1 MTDRFEYVL
10 FLGFSYLFRI
20 IGLRLSRKFAT
31 FLAVVFFY
39 LIPIRRKTTLEN
51 LTKAFPEYS
60 QKRIKKIAFKC
71 YKSFAL
77 TLIEI
82 LYLPRMS
89 ERKIK
94 KVIRFENVELVKKK
108 YEEGKGLI
116 LLAAHFGNWEYS
128 GIIAGLILNLPF
140 SVIVKS
146 QRNTLVNKWLNDV
159 RTKFGNEVIPLGIS
173 IRQVY
178 KVLKEGK
185 IIAMA
190 ADQRGSSDGL
200 RVMFFGRKA
209 SVYPGPVTLSLKT
222 GAPILYAISIRQPDY
237 SYIAK
242 FEEINRDGLP
252 EQHEE
257 KVIELSQRLTTYLE
271 NIVREHPDQWLWMHK
286 RWKY

>member
-10 FLGFSYLFRI
+10 FLGFSCLFRI
-20 IGLRLSRKFAT
+20 IGLRLSRR
-31 FLAVVFFY
+31 LASVLALVFFY
-39 LIPIRRKTTLEN
+39 LIPIRRETTLDN
-51 LTKAFPEYS
+51 LAKAFPEYS
-60 QKRIKKIAFKC
+60 HKRIKKTAFNC

-82 LYLPRMS
+82 LYLPRMN
-89 ERKIK
+89 ENNIK
-94 KVIRFENVELVKKK
+94 KVIKFENTELVKKK
-108 YEEGKGLI
+108 YEEGNGLI

-128 GIIAGLILNLPF
+128 GIIAGLILKLPF

-146 QRNTLVNKWLNDV
+146 QRNVLVNKWLNDV

-190 ADQRGSSDGL
+190 ADQRGSADGL

-209 SVYPGPVTLSLKT
+209 SVYPGPAMLSLKT
-222 GAPILYAISIRQPDY
+222 GAPILYAVSIRQPDN
-237 SYIAK
+237 SYVAK
-242 FEEINRDGLP
+242 FEEISRNDLP
-252 EQHEE
+252 EQEEE
-257 KVIELSQRLTTYLE
+257 KVLELSQRITYYLE
-271 NIVREHPDQWLWMHK
+271 NIIREHPEQWLWMHK